1 MTWQGSKSAPG
12 AQSAQTATTEPAGG
26 GAVSVQ
32 VGGVKLSLKSD
43 KDPNLVA
50 DIAAY
55 VNDKVDAVRE
65 LAPKAPMDKQLMLA
79 SLTVA
84 EELFDAQRRVRELE
98 GTLRERVDMCL
109 AVLDDLDPEAH

>member
-1 MTWQGSKSAPG
+1 MAWQGSKSAPG
-12 AQSAQTATTEPAGG
+12 ASTSQTATTEPASS

-43 KDPNLVA
+43 KDPQLVA

-55 VNDKVDAVRE
+55 VNEKVGAVRE
-65 LAPKAPMDKQLMLA
+65 VAPAAPLDKALMLA

-84 EELFDAQRRVRELE
+84 EELFDAQARVRELE
-98 GTLRERVDMCL
+98 TSLRERVHMCL
-109 AVLDDLDPEAH
+109 AALDDLDPEAH